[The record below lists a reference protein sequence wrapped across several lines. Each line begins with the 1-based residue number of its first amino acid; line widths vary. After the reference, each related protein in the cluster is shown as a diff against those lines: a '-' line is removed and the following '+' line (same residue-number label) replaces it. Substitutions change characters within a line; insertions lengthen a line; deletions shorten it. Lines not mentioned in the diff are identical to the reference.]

1 MFAQT
6 ISYGDLNKTALYL
19 RFKNICI
26 LPGIILNGLNMLSI
40 SDNSWGVDRD
50 PRGNIDVDNLD

>member
-6 ISYGDLNKTALYL
+6 ISYCDFKIALYL
-19 RFKNICI
+19 RFKNIYI
-26 LPGIILNGLNMLSI
+26 LPGIIFNGFNMLSI